1 MRLTV
6 REYSGSRK
14 MKGRPIQLSFHLP
27 PFALCMFPTA
37 QCSRHT
43 IHPKHNSSPQTPI
56 PSPSFFSLHPHLSH
70 NTQTHSHLLPF
81 RTLHH
86 TPPHSL
92 PLPSTHNTNQR
103 GRNRGM
109 TDITQTTQSDPI
121 LPHSSR
127 CDTET
132 TCLMCDNDGNSV
144 RMIGRNA
151 LVKRFSALLLAFDH
165 LSISCYSR

>member
-1 MRLTV
+1 MTC
-6 REYSGSRK
+6 
-14 MKGRPIQLSFHLP
+14 RPIQLSFRLL
-27 PFALCMFPTA
+27 PFASDVLPTA

-56 PSPSFFSLHPHLSH
+56 PSPSFFSFHPRLSH
-70 NTQTHSHLLPF
+70 NTQTHAHLLPF
-81 RTLHH
+81 RTRHH
-86 TPPHSL
+86 TPSHSL
-92 PLPSTHNTNQR
+92 PLPSTHNTNQG

-151 LVKRFSALLLAFDH
+151 RVKRFSALLLAFDH

>member
-1 MRLTV
+1 
-6 REYSGSRK
+6 
-14 MKGRPIQLSFHLP
+14 MKGRPIQLSFRLL
-27 PFALCMFPTA
+27 PFASDVLPTA
-37 QCSRHT
+37 QCSRHA
-43 IHPKHNSSPQTPI
+43 IHPKHNSSLQTPI
-56 PSPSFFSLHPHLSH
+56 PSPSIFPLHSRLSH
-70 NTQTHSHLLPF
+70 NTQTHARLLPF

-86 TPPHSL
+86 TPPHF
-92 PLPSTHNTNQR
+92 PPHPSIRNTNQR
-103 GRNRGM
+103 GKNRGM
-109 TDITQTTQSDPI
+109 TDITLTTQSDPI

-151 LVKRFSALLLAFDH
+151 RVKRFSALLLAFDH

>member
-1 MRLTV
+1 MTC
-6 REYSGSRK
+6 
-14 MKGRPIQLSFHLP
+14 RPIQLSFRLL
-27 PFALCMFPTA
+27 PFASDVLPTA

-56 PSPSFFSLHPHLSH
+56 PSPSFFSFHPRLSH
-70 NTQTHSHLLPF
+70 NTQTHAHLLPF
-81 RTLHH
+81 RTRHH
-86 TPPHSL
+86 TPSYSL
-92 PLPSTHNTNQR
+92 PLPSTHNTNQG

>member
-1 MRLTV
+1 MTC
-6 REYSGSRK
+6 
-14 MKGRPIQLSFHLP
+14 RPIQLSFRLL
-27 PFALCMFPTA
+27 PFASDVLPTA

-56 PSPSFFSLHPHLSH
+56 PSPSFFSFHPRLSH
-70 NTQTHSHLLPF
+70 NTQTHAHLLPF
-81 RTLHH
+81 RTRHH
-86 TPPHSL
+86 TPSHSL
-92 PLPSTHNTNQR
+92 PLPSTHNTNQG